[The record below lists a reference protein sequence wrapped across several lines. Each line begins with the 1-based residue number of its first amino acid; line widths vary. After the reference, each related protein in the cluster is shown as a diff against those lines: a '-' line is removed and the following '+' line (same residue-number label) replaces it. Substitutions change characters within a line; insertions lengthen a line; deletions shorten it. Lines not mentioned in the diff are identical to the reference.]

1 MLAAISG
8 IVLMVLVI
16 LRVLYLMCKKT
27 PRNPPANGPRYNN
40 IDANMA
46 MGNDG
51 YARHGGGE
59 DPLRQPLH
67 PDS

>member
-16 LRVLYLMCKKT
+16 LRVIYLMCKKT

-40 IDANMA
+40 DANMA
-46 MGNDG
+46 MGHDG